1 MVLQIALGV
10 FLGLAAWTYR
20 ADLGSVFLLLFFVA
34 LAVAL
39 ILWFVKSLYGYYAKL
54 KFIQSAK
61 KLASEI
67 VQLGLV
73 EISMEKALFLG
84 LQNQTEYDFFILN
97 ARLKD
102 YKISLLNN
110 EEDEFQKIELIR
122 IANEAIED
130 FKVHR
135 SIEKIA

>member
-1 MVLQIALGV
+1 MVLKIALGV

-34 LAVAL
+34 LAIAL
-39 ILWFVKSLYGYYAKL
+39 ILWFVKSLYGYYSKL

-61 KLASEI
+61 NLASEI

-102 YKISLLNN
+102 YKISLLNDD
-110 EEDEFQKIELIR
+110 EDEFQKTELIR